1 MAATKWQFR
10 DAEFESEGATLR
22 GRIYTPKRFS
32 RPLPALVMAHGFSG
46 TITMT
51 IDHCA
56 EVFCSQGF
64 AVLLYDHRNFGIS
77 DGEPRRHKNSWL
89 QARGYLDA
97 LSYLEGLGEVDSS
110 RLGVWGDSFSAA
122 VAIVVASVDDR
133 VKAVITQVPA
143 LGRTPPSPD
152 PDGTRFERI
161 KETLLHGDINSPQ
174 TMEGPM
180 PVVSFD
186 PKRYPS
192 AFEPLTAYR
201 WFIEYGG
208 RLGTNWVND
217 VTRVIPN
224 TPEPW
229 NAVICARYVKAPL
242 LMIVSPKDEMAGSS
256 PKLARMA
263 YDAVPGTKEWIDI
276 DGGHFGLLYYPS
288 DLFDQAS
295 SAQCR
300 FLKAHLL
307 GAIRPGQGISSPRL
321 TKRSAR
327 RRKQRGRA

>member
-1 MAATKWQFR
+1 MADTKWQFR
-10 DAEFESEGATLR
+10 NVEFQSEGASLR
-22 GRIYTPKRFS
+22 GRLYTPRRFP
-32 RPLPALVMAHGFSG
+32 RPLPAVVMAHGFSA

-51 IDHCA
+51 IDHYA
-56 EVFCSQGF
+56 EAICSKGF

-77 DGEPRRHKNSWL
+77 DGEPRRHRNSWV
-89 QARGYLDA
+89 QARGYQDA
-97 LSYLEGLGEVDSS
+97 LSYLDGLDEVDSG
-110 RLGVWGDSFSAA
+110 RLGIWGDSGSAA
-122 VAIVVASVDDR
+122 IAIVVASVDDR
-133 VKAVITQVPA
+133 VKAVVTQVPA

-152 PDGTRFERI
+152 PDGSRFERI
-161 KETLLHGDINSPQ
+161 KETLLHGDISSPR

-186 PKRYPS
+186 PKRHPS

-217 VTRVIPN
+217 VTRVTPN

-229 NAVICARYVKAPL
+229 NAVICAPYVKAPL
-242 LMIVSPKDEMAGSS
+242 LMIVSPEDEMAGSN

-263 YDAVPGTKEWIDI
+263 YEAIPGTKEWVDI

-288 DLFDQAS
+288 DLFNQAS
-295 SAQCR
+295 TAQCR
-300 FLKAHLL
+300 FLNAYLSRANKR
-307 GAIRPGQGISSPRL
+307 GRGKSYRRL
-321 TKRSAR
+321 TQRSNR
-327 RRKQRGRA
+327 RRKLRS